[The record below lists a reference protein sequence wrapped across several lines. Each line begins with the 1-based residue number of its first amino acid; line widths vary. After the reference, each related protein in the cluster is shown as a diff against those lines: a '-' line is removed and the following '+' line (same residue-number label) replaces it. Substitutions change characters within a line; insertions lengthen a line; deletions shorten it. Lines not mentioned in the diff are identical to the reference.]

1 MHYEMGVRDCC
12 PDKNYFFFLLLFN
25 YTVLLDSCLQQCF
38 EIINLYLDL
47 QEGSISAVENFIK
60 IF

>member
-1 MHYEMGVRDCC
+1 MHYEIGVRDCC
-12 PDKNYFFFLLLFN
+12 PDKNYFVSFYSITLS
-25 YTVLLDSCLQQCF
+25 YWIHASIQQSF

-47 QEGSISAVENFIK
+47 QEGSISAVVNFIK